1 MNLFSEQLKKD
12 VEKLINVFRN
22 LHQASDVSDSQ
33 ELNQLAS
40 EWAEN
45 LAASGEEKIDPDS
58 EFGQLVCSHQAE
70 ADIAK
75 ACAVKWYS
83 AIRFFDWADPK
94 LTVKTSP
101 FTQLVWQST
110 TSIGV
115 GIAKAK
121 GNAKRGNVPG
131 KYYIAVFLSPAQSDD
146 KVKENVLP
154 AAGR

>member
-1 MNLFSEQLKKD
+1 M
-12 VEKLINVFRN
+12 
-22 LHQASDVSDSQ
+22 SDTQ
-33 ELNQLAS
+33 ELNQLAR
-40 EWAEN
+40 EWAGN
-45 LAASGEEKIDPDS
+45 LAATGEEKIDPDS
-58 EFGQLVCSHQAE
+58 EFGQLVCSHHAE
-70 ADIAK
+70 GDIAK

-121 GNAKRGNVPG
+121 DNVKRVDVPG
-131 KYYIAVFLSPAQSDD
+131 KYFIAVFLSPAQSDD

-154 AAGR
+154 AAGRL